1 MAPNDPSVPAHAEMA
16 RVAQD
21 VGAPASREVQD
32 QGHAYLHHGRGGGG
46 NLVKVEGANGSENG
60 GAGGIA
66 MARVIEGENGDWEEE
81 GTGAPVEP
89 AGAGAGASAARRGSM
104 DKSREAS
111 AAGRSQSEKPRQA
124 SARNLGPG
132 AGYRA
137 GSEEKLKVS
146 SKAPG
151 AQEVVT
157 GTVQTRGRSVAEGAD
172 VEGVGE
178 KGRSGSKGIIGAG
191 KGMLNRLGSSSGKK
205 N

>member
-21 VGAPASREVQD
+21 VGAPASREVQNE
-32 QGHAYLHHGRGGGG
+32 GHAYLHHGRGGGG

-60 GAGGIA
+60 AGGR
-66 MARVIEGENGDWEEE
+66 ARVIEGENGDWEEE

-89 AGAGAGASAARRGSM
+89 AAGGHRGSM
-104 DKSREAS
+104 DKSREP
-111 AAGRSQSEKPRQA
+111 GRESLSEKPRQA
-124 SARNLGPG
+124 SARGTGPSAG

-137 GSEEKLKVS
+137 TSQEKLKVS

-157 GTVQTRGRSVAEGAD
+157 GTVQTRGRSVAEGAE
-172 VEGVGE
+172 VEGE
-178 KGRSGSKGIIGAG
+178 KARSGSRGIIGAG
-191 KGMLNRLGSSSGKK
+191 KGMLNRLRSPSGKK